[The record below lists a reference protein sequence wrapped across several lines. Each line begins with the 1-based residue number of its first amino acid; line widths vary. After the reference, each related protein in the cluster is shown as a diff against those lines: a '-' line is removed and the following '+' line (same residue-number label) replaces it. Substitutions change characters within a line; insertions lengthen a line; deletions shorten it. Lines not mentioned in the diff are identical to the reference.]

1 MAKINIIFIT
11 GNEGKRREVSEI
23 LGDQFN
29 VINIKLDLPEIQSI
43 SVEEVIA
50 EKIKYAL
57 KMSKTKKI
65 FAEIKDKFSAMGIT
79 INSIKDIN
87 IICEDSGFYI
97 KQMNNFPGALIK
109 WYYEAVNNEGIIKQ
123 NKNSEAET
131 KCVIGLVQNGR
142 IKKPIIGSRMGKVAA
157 IMKGGGGF
165 GWDPSFIPDLKNT
178 EYAAHNGKSYAEL
191 SSNIKNLIS
200 HRWDAFDKLKKNIK

>member
-1 MAKINIIFIT
+1 
-11 GNEGKRREVSEI
+11 
-23 LGDQFN
+23 
-29 VINIKLDLPEIQSI
+29 
-43 SVEEVIA
+43 
-50 EKIKYAL
+50 
-57 KMSKTKKI
+57 
-65 FAEIKDKFSAMGIT
+65 
-79 INSIKDIN
+79 
-87 IICEDSGFYI
+87 
-97 KQMNNFPGALIK
+97 MNNFPGALIK

-178 EYAAHNGKSYAEL
+178 EYAAHNGKTYAEL
-191 SSNIKNLIS
+191 PSNIKNLIS
-200 HRWDAFDKLKKNIK
+200 HRWDAFDKLKKKY